1 MMSPSTYSLRF
12 RLLAAF
18 SFTFLLVLITHVLE
32 DLGPVY
38 VGKETADL
46 IKEPRWGKYLVLCE
60 CGGKGGGN
68 TITEILRRKG
78 KGWATGL

>member
-32 DLGPVY
+32 DLGLVY

-46 IKEPRWGKYLVLCE
+46 IKEPRWEKYLVLCE
-60 CGGKGGGN
+60 CGGKRVVAIQSQRFLEEKEKGGP
-68 TITEILRRKG
+68 
-78 KGWATGL
+78 